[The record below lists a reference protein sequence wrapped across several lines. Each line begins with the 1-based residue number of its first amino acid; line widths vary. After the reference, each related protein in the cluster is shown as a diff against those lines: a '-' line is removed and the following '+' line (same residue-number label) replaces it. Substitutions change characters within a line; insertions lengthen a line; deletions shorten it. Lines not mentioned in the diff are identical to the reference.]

1 MNVCLNLKGIWD
13 WKGTLILKGI
23 WGIQGLLF
31 VLLEGFVLLCKG
43 LKRKIVLFFKGV
55 RDWWEILDFDGV
67 SLKESFFEGFF
78 VF

>member
-1 MNVCLNLKGIWD
+1 
-13 WKGTLILKGI
+13 
-23 WGIQGLLF
+23 LF